1 MKEIYVEI
9 ITPSKVGYKGEV
21 KSITVP
27 GMLGNF
33 QVLFNHAPLM
43 STFDIGVIRIVDMKE
58 NTMNFTTSGGTV
70 EVLSNKILLLA
81 ESFESPDEI
90 DIKRAEESKKRA
102 EERLKNLYNESLD
115 FTRVEASLQR
125 AINRT
130 KLAQTKS

>member
-70 EVLSNKILLLA
+70 EVLSIKILLLA

-130 KLAQTKS
+130 KLA